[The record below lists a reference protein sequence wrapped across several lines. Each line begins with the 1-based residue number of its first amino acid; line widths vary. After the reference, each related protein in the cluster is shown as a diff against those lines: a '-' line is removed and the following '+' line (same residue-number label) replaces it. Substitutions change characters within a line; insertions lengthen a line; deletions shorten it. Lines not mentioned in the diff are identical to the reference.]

1 MTHCLIY
8 CCKLSTTVMWT
19 FSCVCPQT
27 LKYFIKLK
35 GITGDFFPVKKKWV
49 WYQFHS
55 LITLEKFTMVHWLSK
70 WITFSF
76 LGMNLVRLS
85 SLAGLLLLSAFWEVP
100 CCAAPVPGK
109 QHLTQHPGPIP
120 SQHLPVGKTMCD
132 MEAKADN
139 PVGTNKKWTLK
150 YWHWP

>member
-1 MTHCLIY
+1 MPNCLIY
-8 CCKLSTTVMWT
+8 CCKLSTTAMWM
-19 FSCVCPQT
+19 FSCVCSQT

-35 GITGDFFPVKKKWV
+35 GITGDFFPVENNLSV
-49 WYQFHS
+49 ILISFFNYIREVSNGS
-55 LITLEKFTMVHWLSK
+55 LIKQMNHLF
-70 WITFSF
+70 F

-85 SLAGLLLLSAFWEVP
+85 SLAGLLLLSAFWEAP

-132 MEAKADN
+132 TEAKADN

-150 YWHWP
+150 YWHWH